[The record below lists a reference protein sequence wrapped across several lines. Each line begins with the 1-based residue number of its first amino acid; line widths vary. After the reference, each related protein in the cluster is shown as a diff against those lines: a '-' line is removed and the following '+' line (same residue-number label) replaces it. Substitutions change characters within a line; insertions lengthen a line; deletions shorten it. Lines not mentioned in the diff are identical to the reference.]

1 MVDNFICSRRIF
13 LRVKDCKLVNIG
25 MRNYHMD
32 VQTTFKI
39 TVNKF
44 KVIEKILS
52 HIYWDLI
59 DNHKITN
66 EIFKNSLSMYVDGST
81 TYSDF
86 NKYILQ
92 AFTATATTN
101 NQKNKVW

>member
-1 MVDNFICSRRIF
+1 MRRNHTDI
-13 LRVKDCKLVNIG
+13 LTI
-25 MRNYHMD
+25 
-32 VQTTFKI
+32 FKI
-39 TVNKF
+39 TVIKF

-92 AFTATATTN
+92 ANANTKITI
-101 NQKNKVW
+101 NQKKKVWFHFNNNYLLPFIETIN